1 MFKQYIYQVILGSY
15 LLIIPNMLFAVGIST
30 MTGDASLSNTK
41 KNWDPEFIEGNTVVV
56 GKDSVLLTT
65 NTPRRIGAIRLD
77 NRLAE
82 LSFFNFNPSTIGSIA
97 GDSKLKMLRIIGSK
111 NDPHA
116 LTLTGEAGVN
126 NNPPANDY
134 SGVSHIRF
142 TYDSILNINA
152 PVTIDSTFD
161 TSDHIS
167 TIININDDVM
177 ITDKSIAKTG
187 NNTTI
192 NIARRN
198 SLTLSGNNMNL
209 ISAFD
214 FKLSGILNLNG
225 NNISFNPI
233 SLSNVENATLN
244 VNNNVTT
251 NTSSVVRINTI
262 NIADTKNFTVD
273 SVNGDIFFFTPINL
287 KGSSSTLS
295 LTNSGIS
302 NQNFIIYNN
311 LLSDNTE
318 DAYGIIKIDTRTNE
332 LSLTSNYNIG
342 KDNTHR
348 IKALIL
354 SGSGDIIL
362 DSAIFT
368 KQLTINGQ
376 NKTTLHQI
384 LDLGIDGNILFSSD
398 GTLIANRGIIGDIDF
413 AGNAGTLILA
423 DNQTITGNVDSTS
436 SSAGTLEFV
445 GKGTITGTI
454 GATNAITKLKY
465 SGVGENSIPGAVKA
479 RTIEIANNSAQI
491 TAPEALTGNILFTA
505 DGTLVTN
512 KGVRGSIT
520 TTTTDTGT
528 ISIGGGDVGGVIG
541 SADKKL
547 KQVNL
552 NQAAAANVGAIYAG
566 GINIG
571 GVGPITVTDLI
582 TSEVSFG
589 VDGTLI
595 ANKGVRGSI
604 TTATAD
610 TGTISIGSGDVGVIG
625 STEKKLKQ
633 VNLNQ
638 AAAANVGAIYAGG
651 INIGGVGPITAT
663 ELITSE
669 VSFGVDSTLIANK
682 GVRGNIDFAGNAGI
696 LTLADNQTIT
706 GNVDSTNSSAGTLEF
721 VGKGTI
727 TGTIGA
733 TNAITKLKYSGVGE
747 NSIPGAVKA
756 RTIEIANNSAQIT
769 APEVLTGN
777 ILFTADGTLIANKG
791 VRGSIT
797 TTITD
802 TGTISI
808 GSGDVGGVI
817 GSADKKLKQ
826 VNLNQAAAANVGAIY
841 AGGINIGGV
850 GPITVTDLITSEV
863 SFGVDG
869 TLIANKGVRGSITT
883 ATADTGTISI
893 GSGDVGVIG
902 STEKKLKQVNLNQAA
917 AANVGAIYA
926 GGINIGGVGPITATE
941 LITSEVSFGVDS
953 TLIAN
958 KGVRGNIDFA
968 GNAGILTLADN
979 QTITGNV
986 DSTNSSAGTLEFVGK
1001 GTITGTIGA
1010 TNAITKLKYSGVG
1023 ENSIPGA
1030 VKARTIEIANNSAQI
1045 TAPEAL
1051 TGNILFTADGTLIAN
1066 KGVRGSITTTIT
1078 DTGTISIGS
1087 GDVGG
1092 VIGSADKK
1100 LKQVNLNQ
1108 AVAVNV
1114 GAIYAGGINIGGVGP
1129 ITATELITSEVSFG
1143 VDGTLI
1149 ANKGVRGSITT
1160 ATADTGTISIGSGDV
1175 GVIGSTEKKLKQVN
1189 LNQAAAAN
1197 VGAIYAGGINI
1208 GGVGPI
1214 TVTDLITSE
1223 VSFGVDG
1230 TLIANKGVRGSI
1242 TTATADTGTISIG
1255 SGDVGVIGSTEKKL
1269 KQVNLNQAA
1278 AANVGAIYAGGIN
1291 IGGVG
1296 PITATELITS
1306 EVSFGVDSTL
1316 IANKGVRGNI
1326 DFAGNAGIL
1335 TLADNQTITGNVDS
1349 TNSSAG
1355 TLEFVG
1361 KGTIT
1366 GTIGATNAITK
1377 LKYSGVGENSI
1388 PGAVK
1393 ARTIEIANNSA
1404 QITAPEVL
1412 TGNILF
1418 TADGTLIANKG
1429 VRGSITTTITD
1440 TGTISIG
1447 SGDVGGVIGSA
1458 DKKLKQVNLNQAAA
1472 ANVGA
1477 IYAGGINIGGV
1488 GPITVT
1494 DLITSEVSFGVDG
1507 TLIANKGVRGSIT
1520 TATADTGTISIGGGD
1535 VGGVIGSADKK
1546 LKQVN
1551 LNQAAAANVGAIY
1564 AGGIN
1569 IGGVGPIT
1577 ATELITS
1584 EVSFGVDGTLIA
1596 NKGVRGSITTATADT
1611 GTISIGSGDVG
1622 VIGSTEKKLK
1632 QVNLNQ
1638 AAAANVGAI
1647 YAGGINIGGV
1657 GPITVTDLITSEV
1670 SFGVDGTLIANK
1682 GVRGSITTATAD
1694 TGTISIGS
1702 GDVGVIGSTEKKLK
1716 QVNLNQ
1722 AAAANVGAIY
1732 AGGINIGGVGPI
1744 TATELIT
1751 SEVSFGVD
1759 STLIANKGVRGS
1771 ITTTTT
1777 DTGTISIGSGDVG
1790 GVIGSADKK
1799 LKQVN
1804 LNQAVAANVGA
1815 IYAGG
1820 INIGGVGP
1828 ITATELITSEVSF
1841 GVDGTLIAN
1850 KGVRGSITTAT
1861 ADTGTI
1867 SIGGGDIGGVIGSAD
1882 KKLKQVNLNQAAA
1895 ANVGA
1900 IYAGGINIGG
1910 VGPITVTDLITSEVS
1925 FGVDGTLIANKGVR
1939 GSITTA
1945 TADTGTISIG
1955 SGDVGVIGSTEK
1967 KLKQVNLNQ
1976 AAAANVGAIYA
1987 GGINIG
1993 GVGPITATE
2002 LITSEVSFG
2011 VDSTL
2016 IANKGVRGNIDFAG
2030 NAGILTLADNQT
2042 ITGNVDS
2049 TNSSA
2054 GTLEFVGKGTI
2065 TGTIGATNAITKLK
2079 YSGVGENS
2087 IPGAVKARTI
2097 EIANNSAQITA
2108 PEVLTGNILFTADGT
2123 LIANKGVRGSITTTI
2138 TDTGTISIGSGDVG
2152 GVIGSADK
2160 KLKQVNLNQAAAANV
2175 GAIYAGGINIGGV
2188 GPITVTDLI
2197 TSEVSFG
2204 VDGTL
2209 IANKGVRGSITTAT
2223 ADTGTISI
2231 GGGDVGGV
2239 IGSADKKLKQVNLNQ
2254 AAAANV
2260 GAIYAGGINIG
2271 GVGPITATE
2280 LITSEV
2286 SFGVDGTLIANKG
2299 VRGSITT
2306 ATADT
2311 GTISIGSGDV
2321 GVIGSTEKKL
2331 KQVNLNQAA
2340 AANVGAIYAGGI
2352 NIGGVGPITV
2362 TDLITSEVSF
2372 GVDGTLIANKGVRG
2386 SITTAT
2392 ADTGTISIGS
2402 GDVGVIGSTEKKL
2415 KQVNLNQAAA
2425 ANVGAIYA
2433 GGINIGGVGPITAT
2447 ELITSE
2453 VSFGVDSTLIANK
2466 GVRGNIDFAGN
2477 AGILTLA
2484 DNQTITGNVDSTNSS
2499 AGTLEF
2505 VGKGTITGTIGATN
2519 AITKLKYS
2527 GVGENSI
2534 PGAVKARTIEI
2545 ANNSAQI
2552 TAPEVLTGNILFTA
2566 DGTLIANK
2574 GVRGNIDFAG
2584 NAGILTLAD
2593 NQTITGNVDST
2604 NSSAGTLEFVGKGTV
2619 TGTIGATNSIT
2630 KLKYSGAGENS
2641 IPGAVKAGTI
2651 EIANNSAQITAP
2663 EALTGNILFTAD
2675 GTLIANKGVR
2685 GNIDFAGNAGILTLA
2700 DNQTITGNV
2709 DSTNSSAGTLEF
2721 LGKGT
2726 VTGTIGATNSITKLK
2741 YSGAGENSMPGAVKA
2756 GTIEIANNSAQITAP
2771 EALTGN
2777 ILFTADGTLIANKG
2791 VRGNIDFAGNAGIL
2805 TLADN
2810 QTITGNVD
2818 STNSSAGTLEFLGK
2832 GTVTGTIGATNS
2844 ITKLKYS
2851 GAGENSMPGAVKA
2864 GTIEI
2869 ANNSAQITAPETL
2882 TGNILFTADGT
2893 LIANK
2898 GVRGNIDF
2906 AGNAGILTL
2915 ADNQTIT
2922 GNVDSTNSSAG
2933 TLEFVG
2939 KGTVTGTIGATNA
2952 ITKLKYSG
2960 VGENSIPGAV
2970 KARTIE
2976 IANNSAQITAPEA
2989 LTGNILFT
2997 ADGTLIA
3004 NKGVRGSITTT
3015 TTDTGTISI
3024 GSGDVGGV
3032 IGSAD
3037 KKLKQVNLNQA
3048 VAVNVGAIYA
3058 GGINIGGVG
3067 PITATELITSE
3078 VSFGVDSTL
3087 IVNKGVTGNIDFAG
3101 KVGNLICNGDGSNN
3115 WYLGGTINNAEN
3127 ALLEV
3132 DTKLLVT
3139 DKGIGSLKTINI
3151 GKGGVLSIE
3160 SNDANLSLLSSQ
3172 DSSINFK
3179 DEHAQLI
3186 LSAPLDQTIKFM
3198 SSIDGA
3204 DNGEGKILLDGNGHN
3219 LTITSDNDA
3228 SLGRNDH
3235 KLASIDISSNVIFDK
3250 SVNVSNVLNLNINS
3264 DACLTDYSITSP
3276 SISRINIGNTQ
3287 GAGQYIL
3294 DSINSDFTFSGDR
3307 LTYMH
3312 EDSVLALVNTSE
3324 DTDRS
3329 ITLNASIVPS
3339 QDKYGIL
3346 QFHSKNGK
3354 LTIDNNNDLSIT
3366 LGSKEHRLKQITLS
3380 SDGYATFY
3388 IRPDINVE
3396 NIALDINNINF
3407 NIVNAN
3413 ILFHKNTLYNANGDV
3428 NGNINFL
3435 GNNGVINIKD
3445 SVNLNGDISNT
3456 GAASGELN
3464 FLGSSAINGII
3475 SNIST
3480 VRAGAG
3486 DIHFLVSGD
3495 YSINELQGNG
3505 TGTVMFPSNVVFIGG
3520 INITGGEPLNLSF
3533 ADNNT
3538 ITGDIGSASSPVGNV
3553 SSSDNVKFDGDINS
3567 IGDINSTGKVTFVG
3581 DVTCNNIF
3589 TNNVSNYSLFSTNSS
3604 NTITNFKGR
3613 VSTKGNIEVNGRT
3626 YFADTVKSQGSIIIN
3641 GDASFNKALTSS
3653 KNIVI
3658 SNSSSTTFNDNVNA
3672 QGITADNA
3680 NIVITNNV
3688 FMQGDMSVSN
3698 SNLDLGGNTLT
3709 LEGTTTFSNQ
3719 IIINGTYNVSNLS
3732 GGNIVLASGSTL
3744 DLSNVHNLLVKL
3756 SFINSDIS
3764 NIDDGTKYNIIL
3776 AENGSSIIPLSDPDN
3791 QIQLDSSGEHNK
3803 FVKWIL
3809 DPKSLTL
3816 YVSDN
3821 SNNVIDK
3828 DYVLDSQQDKTFIQ
3842 ELKHASL
3849 QSDAQKFKNNIGL
3862 LSKKQVEDMLSRIL
3876 DHGKQRDSDII
3887 RVVLQQTL
3895 TGTHNSAMLAI
3906 HNRLIGAPLI
3916 TSAGDDDMDQYG
3928 VWSKASINHNAD
3940 KVNGKVS
3947 EYFSSYKTRGHSNTI
3962 GLDGLVCD
3970 DLLLGVAYTN
3980 AYTKIK
3986 PQNQNIGNVNKART
4000 NVFSLYSSYSGQNYN
4015 WFLNSTI
4022 SYAESSIR
4030 QRKIRNLAIS
4040 KDLVGHEIASSK
4052 YKSHLYSGS
4061 LSLGYNYH
4069 ICNDIYISPSLGVM
4083 GSVIRDEGYKES
4095 GTSFQNLE
4103 VRKKNYNKLSSV
4115 IGLRAFQNLYLDSV
4129 TVTPELYSFINYA
4142 FKNKTPAID
4151 AKLNGVEEHL
4161 PTIHFRSNRVNYN
4174 IGLDILLRYNMM
4186 GYGIS
4191 YNTTVAKK
4199 YQGHSGSFKLRVS
4212 L

>member
-1 MFKQYIYQVILGSY
+1 MLFFQLITLALNMFKQYIYQVILGSY

-97 GDSKLKMLRIIGSK
+97 GDSKLTTLRIIGSK

-192 NIARRN
+192 NIARRK

-398 GTLIANRGIIGDIDF
+398 GTLIANKGVRGNIDF
-413 AGNAGTLILA
+413 AGNAGILTLA
-423 DNQTITGNVDSTS
+423 DNQTITGNVDSTN

-445 GKGTITGTI
+445 GKGTVTGTI

-505 DGTLVTN
+505 DGTLIAN

-528 ISIGGGDVGGVIG
+528 ISIGSGDVGGVIG

-552 NQAAAANVGAIYAG
+552 NQAVAANVGAIYAG

-571 GVGPITVTDLI
+571 GVGPITATELI

-610 TGTISIGSGDVGVIG
+610 TGTISIGSGDVGGVIG
-625 STEKKLKQ
+625 SADKKLKQ

-769 APEVLTGN
+769 APEALTGN

-797 TTITD
+797 TTTTD

-808 GSGDVGGVI
+808 GSGDVGGVIGSADKKLKQVNLNQAVAANVGAIYAGGINIGGVGPITATELITSEVSFGVDGTLIANKGVRGSITTTTTDTGTISIGGGDVGGVI

-850 GPITVTDLITSEV
+850 GPITATELITSEVSFGVDGTLIANKGVRGSITTATADTGTISIGSGDVGVIGSTEKKLKQVNLNQAAAANVGAIYAGGINIGGVGPITATELITSEV

-1066 KGVRGSITTTIT
+1066 KGVRGSITTTTT

-1108 AVAVNV
+1108 AVAANV

-1175 GVIGSTEKKLKQVN
+1175 GGVIGSADKKLKQVN
-1189 LNQAAAAN
+1189 LNQAVAAN

-1214 TVTDLITSE
+1214 TATELITSE

-1404 QITAPEVL
+1404 QITAPEAL

-1418 TADGTLIANKG
+1418 TADG
-1429 VRGSITTTITD
+1429 
-1440 TGTISIG
+1440 
-1447 SGDVGGVIGSA
+1447 
-1458 DKKLKQVNLNQAAA
+1458 
-1472 ANVGA
+1472 
-1477 IYAGGINIGGV
+1477 
-1488 GPITVT
+1488 
-1494 DLITSEVSFGVDG
+1494 
-1507 TLIANKGVRGSIT
+1507 
-1520 TATADTGTISIGGGD
+1520 
-1535 VGGVIGSADKK
+1535 
-1546 LKQVN
+1546 
-1551 LNQAAAANVGAIY
+1551 
-1564 AGGIN
+1564 
-1569 IGGVGPIT
+1569 
-1577 ATELITS
+1577 
-1584 EVSFGVDGTLIA
+1584 
-1596 NKGVRGSITTATADT
+1596 
-1611 GTISIGSGDVG
+1611 
-1622 VIGSTEKKLK
+1622 
-1632 QVNLNQ
+1632 
-1638 AAAANVGAI
+1638 
-1647 YAGGINIGGV
+1647 
-1657 GPITVTDLITSEV
+1657 
-1670 SFGVDGTLIANK
+1670 
-1682 GVRGSITTATAD
+1682 
-1694 TGTISIGS
+1694 
-1702 GDVGVIGSTEKKLK
+1702 
-1716 QVNLNQ
+1716 
-1722 AAAANVGAIY
+1722 
-1732 AGGINIGGVGPI
+1732 
-1744 TATELIT
+1744 
-1751 SEVSFGVD
+1751 
-1759 STLIANKGVRGS
+1759 TLIANKGVRGS

-1867 SIGGGDIGGVIGSAD
+1867 SIGSGDVGGVIGSAD
-1882 KKLKQVNLNQAAA
+1882 KKLKQVNLNQAVA

-1910 VGPITVTDLITSEVS
+1910 VGPITATELITSEVS

-1955 SGDVGVIGSTEK
+1955 SGDVGGVIGSADK

-2108 PEVLTGNILFTADGT
+2108 PEALTGNILFTADGT
-2123 LIANKGVRGSITTTI
+2123 LISNKGVRGSITTTT

-2160 KLKQVNLNQAAAANV
+2160 KLKQVNLNQAVAANV

-2188 GPITVTDLI
+2188 GPITATELI

-2209 IANKGVRGSITTAT
+2209 IANKGVRGSITTT
-2223 ADTGTISI
+2223 TTDTGTISI

-2311 GTISIGSGDV
+2311 GTISIGGGDV
-2321 GVIGSTEKKL
+2321 GGVIGSADKKL
-2331 KQVNLNQAA
+2331 KQVNLNQAV

-2352 NIGGVGPITV
+2352 NIGGVGPITA
-2362 TDLITSEVSF
+2362 TELITSEVSF

-2402 GDVGVIGSTEKKL
+2402 GDVGGVIGSADKKL

-2552 TAPEVLTGNILFTA
+2552 TAPEA
-2566 DGTLIANK
+2566 
-2574 GVRGNIDFAG
+2574 
-2584 NAGILTLAD
+2584 
-2593 NQTITGNVDST
+2593 
-2604 NSSAGTLEFVGKGTV
+2604 
-2619 TGTIGATNSIT
+2619 
-2630 KLKYSGAGENS
+2630 
-2641 IPGAVKAGTI
+2641 
-2651 EIANNSAQITAP
+2651 
-2663 EALTGNILFTAD
+2663 
-2675 GTLIANKGVR
+2675 
-2685 GNIDFAGNAGILTLA
+2685 
-2700 DNQTITGNV
+2700 
-2709 DSTNSSAGTLEF
+2709 
-2721 LGKGT
+2721 
-2726 VTGTIGATNSITKLK
+2726 
-2741 YSGAGENSMPGAVKA
+2741 
-2756 GTIEIANNSAQITAP
+2756 
-2771 EALTGN
+2771 
-2777 ILFTADGTLIANKG
+2777 
-2791 VRGNIDFAGNAGIL
+2791 
-2805 TLADN
+2805 
-2810 QTITGNVD
+2810 
-2818 STNSSAGTLEFLGK
+2818 
-2832 GTVTGTIGATNS
+2832 
-2844 ITKLKYS
+2844 
-2851 GAGENSMPGAVKA
+2851 
-2864 GTIEI
+2864 
-2869 ANNSAQITAPETL
+2869 L

-3004 NKGVRGSITTT
+3004 NKGVRGNIDFAGNAGILTLADNQTITGNVDSTNSSAGTLEFVGKGTVTGTIGATNAITKLKYSGVGENSIPGAVKARTIEIANNSAQITAPEALTGNILFTADGTLIANKGVRGNIDFAGNAGILTLADNQTITGNVDSTNSSAGTLEFVGKGTVTGTIGATNAITKLKYSGAGENSIPGAVKARTIEIANNSAQITAPETLTGNILFTADGTLIANKGVRGNIDFAGNAGILTLADNQTITGNVDSTNSSAGTLEFVGKGTITGTIGATNAITKLKYSGVGENSIPGAVKARTIEIANNSAQITAPEALTGNILFTADGTLIANKGVRGSITTT

-3048 VAVNVGAIYA
+3048 VAANVGAIYA

-3709 LEGTTTFSNQ
+3709 LKGTTTFSNQ